1 MLPEPDLFQCG
12 SPTCGTLGRRRREL
26 EEEERSPGE
35 RWRSAVVEER
45 SPGDFPSMAGATV
58 LAPEATLTL
67 PRGLVEGQGTLGRAK
82 PLQVYSSLLSGTST
96 VVGEQERAVGSGRRW
111 YLLVIVLLYI
121 GLITSFCLNVT
132 LLVRR
137 EPERVLRLEEM
148 ARTGG
153 KTRPKRFW
161 FCFFGFYSA
170 FVSLANKTHL
180 VCVFFGQCP
189 ELVGFQLA
197 NFFFLSR
204 FSKYKNKWELIWL
217 VGNLF
222 KVGFSW

>member
-12 SPTCGTLGRRRREL
+12 SPTCGTLARRRREL
-26 EEEERSPGE
+26 EEQERSPGE
-35 RWRSAVVEER
+35 RWRVVEER
-45 SPGDFPSMAGATV
+45 SPGDFPTMAGATV

-67 PRGLVEGQGTLGRAK
+67 PRGLVEGQDTLGRAK

-96 VVGEQERAVGSGRRW
+96 VVGEQERALGSGRRW

-148 ARTGG
+148 ARTGPG
-153 KTRPKRFW
+153 DRKGRVARKL
-161 FCFFGFYSA
+161 FGFYTV
-170 FVSLANKTHL
+170 FVSVTTKTPSFVCLLQPMHCIGLRLL
-180 VCVFFGQCP
+180 VFNWP
-189 ELVGFQLA
+189 
-197 NFFFLSR
+197 S
-204 FSKYKNKWELIWL
+204 FSQIL
-217 VGNLF
+217 
-222 KVGFSW
+222 KV